1 MTKRQWERTGRR
13 TLSAMSPH
21 DRALEADQ
29 LARLVETWRDACADF
44 VALARSV
51 PREQWDLPTDLEG
64 WSVKDNVAHTAH
76 LEAVLAGAPEETV
89 EVAAA
94 PHLKGFVNYYT
105 EQGVLARRD
114 RDMAEL
120 ADEIERSVALRHA
133 ELLAA
138 PPTDGLAAPPRTPG
152 GAGWNFQTLLGN
164 RPVDVWMHEQDVR
177 RAVGRP
183 GGYDSPAAAHT
194 LRALGRALP
203 MVVGKRVAPPPG
215 TTVRVD
221 VPDAGL
227 CWTVQVG
234 EDGRATA
241 VADAAAPTTCVTL
254 TPEDFVVLAGG
265 RRGPEATSPLIEGDE
280 ETARRLLGV
289 MAVTP

>member
-1 MTKRQWERTGRR
+1 
-13 TLSAMSPH
+13 MSSP
-21 DRALEADQ
+21 EQDQ
-29 LARLVETWRDACADF
+29 LARLVEVWHVACANF
-44 VALARSV
+44 VALARSL

-76 LEAVLAGAPEETV
+76 LEAVLAGAPEETL

-94 PHLKGFVNYYT
+94 PHLVSFVNFYT
-105 EQGVLARRD
+105 EQGVLARRG

-120 ADEIERSVALRHA
+120 TDEIERSVALRYA
-133 ELLAA
+133 ELQAA
-138 PPTDGLAAPPRTPG
+138 PPTDGRASPPRTPG
-152 GAGWNFQTLLGN
+152 GAGWNVQTLLGN

-215 TTVRVD
+215 TTIRVD

-234 EDGRATA
+234 DDGRAA
-241 VADAAAPTTCVTL
+241 ALAGEVAGEVAPTTTVSL
-254 TPEDFVVLAGG
+254 SAEDFVVLSGG
-265 RRGPEATSPLIEGDE
+265 RRGPETTTPVIEGDA
-280 ETARRLLGV
+280 ETAQRLLSQ